1 MRRLLPALL
10 AGMLLL
16 AGCSSSEADAVSV
29 TSAETSY
36 ASSEEAGEEPDTQA
50 VTLAETVLF
59 DQDGIRITATG
70 LSTDS
75 LFGPEL
81 NLLVENDS
89 AQNIVV
95 QPNYCM
101 VNGYMMDGLLSA
113 DVAAGKKANDTLD
126 FLSNV
131 LARCG
136 IETITDIELDLVVSD
151 GDSWQTLYETG
162 PVILQTS
169 AAGQY
174 TQTYDDSGEEIY
186 NQNGIRVV
194 AKSVNDD
201 LFGMGIKFYLEN
213 NTDKAVIVNAD
224 NVSVNGYMMTDLF
237 YSDLAPRS
245 HAVDTLTLLGSE
257 LEDNH
262 IDTITD
268 AELSLQITDADY
280 YQTIDSTAP
289 ITLHF

>member
-16 AGCSSSEADAVSV
+16 AGCSSSEADAASV
-29 TSAETSY
+29 TSSETSY
-36 ASSEEAGEEPDTQA
+36 AGASEAEQETQD

-101 VNGYMMDGLLSA
+101 VNGYMM
-113 DVAAGKKANDTLD
+113 
-126 FLSNV
+126 
-131 LARCG
+131 
-136 IETITDIELDLVVSD
+136 
-151 GDSWQTLYETG
+151 
-162 PVILQTS
+162 
-169 AAGQY
+169 
-174 TQTYDDSGEEIY
+174 
-186 NQNGIRVV
+186 
-194 AKSVNDD
+194 
-201 LFGMGIKFYLEN
+201 
-213 NTDKAVIVNAD
+213 
-224 NVSVNGYMMTDLF
+224 TDLL
-237 YSDLAPRS
+237 YSDLAPHS

>member
-16 AGCSSSEADAVSV
+16 AGCSSSEADAASV

-36 ASSEEAGEEPDTQA
+36 AGASEAEQETQD

-59 DQDGIRITATG
+59 DQDGIRVTATG
-70 LSTDS
+70 LSTDR

-224 NVSVNGYMMTDLF
+224 NVSVNDYMMTDLF

>member
-10 AGMLLL
+10 TGMLLL
-16 AGCSSSEADAVSV
+16 AGCSSLEADAASV

-36 ASSEEAGEEPDTQA
+36 AGASEAEQETQD

-59 DQDGIRITATG
+59 DQEGIRITATG
-70 LSTDS
+70 LSTGS

-81 NLLVENDS
+81 DLLVENDS

-101 VNGYMMDGLLSA
+101 VNGYMMDGLL
-113 DVAAGKKANDTLD
+113 
-126 FLSNV
+126 
-131 LARCG
+131 
-136 IETITDIELDLVVSD
+136 
-151 GDSWQTLYETG
+151 
-162 PVILQTS
+162 
-169 AAGQY
+169 
-174 TQTYDDSGEEIY
+174 
-186 NQNGIRVV
+186 
-194 AKSVNDD
+194 
-201 LFGMGIKFYLEN
+201 
-213 NTDKAVIVNAD
+213 
-224 NVSVNGYMMTDLF
+224 
-237 YSDLAPRS
+237 YSDLAHHS

>member
-16 AGCSSSEADAVSV
+16 AGCSSSEADAASV

-36 ASSEEAGEEPDTQA
+36 AGASEAEQETQD

-126 FLSNV
+126 FLSND

>member
-16 AGCSSSEADAVSV
+16 AGCSSSETDAASV

-36 ASSEEAGEEPDTQA
+36 AGASEAEQETQD

-70 LSTDS
+70 LSIDS

-113 DVAAGKKANDTLD
+113 DVAAGKKVNDTLD
-126 FLSNV
+126 FLSNA

-224 NVSVNGYMMTDLF
+224 DVSVNGYMMTDLF

>member
-10 AGMLLL
+10 TGMLLL
-16 AGCSSSEADAVSV
+16 AGCSSLEADAASV

-36 ASSEEAGEEPDTQA
+36 AGASEAEQETQD

-101 VNGYMMDGLLSA
+101 VNGYMM
-113 DVAAGKKANDTLD
+113 
-126 FLSNV
+126 
-131 LARCG
+131 
-136 IETITDIELDLVVSD
+136 
-151 GDSWQTLYETG
+151 
-162 PVILQTS
+162 
-169 AAGQY
+169 
-174 TQTYDDSGEEIY
+174 
-186 NQNGIRVV
+186 
-194 AKSVNDD
+194 
-201 LFGMGIKFYLEN
+201 
-213 NTDKAVIVNAD
+213 
-224 NVSVNGYMMTDLF
+224 TDLL
-237 YSDLAPRS
+237 YSDLAPHS

>member
-16 AGCSSSEADAVSV
+16 AGCSSSEADAASV
-29 TSAETSY
+29 TSAETS
-36 ASSEEAGEEPDTQA
+36 EAEQETQD
-50 VTLAETVLF
+50 VTMAETVLF
-59 DQDGIRITATG
+59 DQDGICITATG

-89 AQNIVV
+89 AQNILV
-95 QPNYCM
+95 QPDYCM
-101 VNGYMMDGLLSA
+101 VNGYMMA
-113 DVAAGKKANDTLD
+113 
-126 FLSNV
+126 
-131 LARCG
+131 
-136 IETITDIELDLVVSD
+136 
-151 GDSWQTLYETG
+151 
-162 PVILQTS
+162 
-169 AAGQY
+169 
-174 TQTYDDSGEEIY
+174 
-186 NQNGIRVV
+186 
-194 AKSVNDD
+194 
-201 LFGMGIKFYLEN
+201 
-213 NTDKAVIVNAD
+213 
-224 NVSVNGYMMTDLF
+224 DLF
-237 YSDLAPRS
+237 YSDLAPHS

-257 LEDNH
+257 LEDTH

>member
-1 MRRLLPALL
+1 MRRLPPALL

-16 AGCSSSEADAVSV
+16 AGCSSSEADVASV

-36 ASSEEAGEEPDTQA
+36 AGASEAEQETQD

-75 LFGPEL
+75 LFDPEL

-101 VNGYMMDGLLSA
+101 VNGYMM
-113 DVAAGKKANDTLD
+113 
-126 FLSNV
+126 
-131 LARCG
+131 
-136 IETITDIELDLVVSD
+136 
-151 GDSWQTLYETG
+151 
-162 PVILQTS
+162 
-169 AAGQY
+169 
-174 TQTYDDSGEEIY
+174 
-186 NQNGIRVV
+186 
-194 AKSVNDD
+194 
-201 LFGMGIKFYLEN
+201 
-213 NTDKAVIVNAD
+213 
-224 NVSVNGYMMTDLF
+224 TDLL
-237 YSDLAPRS
+237 YSDLAPHS

-280 YQTIDSTAP
+280 YQTIDSTAL

>member
-16 AGCSSSEADAVSV
+16 AGCSSSEADAASV

-36 ASSEEAGEEPDTQA
+36 AGASEAEQETQD

-126 FLSNV
+126 FLSNA

-213 NTDKAVIVNAD
+213 NTDKTVIINAD
-224 NVSVNGYMMTDLF
+224 NVSINGYMMTDLF

>member
-10 AGMLLL
+10 TGMLLS
-16 AGCSSSEADAVSV
+16 AGCSSLEADAASV

-36 ASSEEAGEEPDTQA
+36 TGVSEAERETQD

-95 QPNYCM
+95 QPTYCM
-101 VNGYMMDGLLSA
+101 VNG
-113 DVAAGKKANDTLD
+113 
-126 FLSNV
+126 
-131 LARCG
+131 C
-136 IETITDIELDLVVSD
+136 
-151 GDSWQTLYETG
+151 
-162 PVILQTS
+162 
-169 AAGQY
+169 
-174 TQTYDDSGEEIY
+174 
-186 NQNGIRVV
+186 
-194 AKSVNDD
+194 
-201 LFGMGIKFYLEN
+201 
-213 NTDKAVIVNAD
+213 
-224 NVSVNGYMMTDLF
+224 MMTDLL
-237 YSDLAPRS
+237 YSDLAPHS

>member
-16 AGCSSSEADAVSV
+16 AGCSSSEADAASV

-36 ASSEEAGEEPDTQA
+36 TSASKAEQETQD

-101 VNGYMMDGLLSA
+101 VNGYMM
-113 DVAAGKKANDTLD
+113 
-126 FLSNV
+126 
-131 LARCG
+131 
-136 IETITDIELDLVVSD
+136 
-151 GDSWQTLYETG
+151 
-162 PVILQTS
+162 
-169 AAGQY
+169 
-174 TQTYDDSGEEIY
+174 
-186 NQNGIRVV
+186 
-194 AKSVNDD
+194 
-201 LFGMGIKFYLEN
+201 
-213 NTDKAVIVNAD
+213 
-224 NVSVNGYMMTDLF
+224 TDLL
-237 YSDLAPRS
+237 YSDLAPTPTR
-245 HAVDTLTLLGSE
+245 
-257 LEDNH
+257 
-262 IDTITD
+262 
-268 AELSLQITDADY
+268 
-280 YQTIDSTAP
+280 
-289 ITLHF
+289 

>member
-10 AGMLLL
+10 AGVLFL
-16 AGCSSSEADAVSV
+16 AGCSSSEADAASV

-36 ASSEEAGEEPDTQA
+36 AGASEAEQETQD

-59 DQDGIRITATG
+59 DQDGICITATG

-126 FLSNV
+126 FLSNA

-213 NTDKAVIVNAD
+213 NTDKTVIINAD

>member
-16 AGCSSSEADAVSV
+16 AGCSSSEVDAASV

-36 ASSEEAGEEPDTQA
+36 AGASEAEQETQD

-59 DQDGIRITATG
+59 DQDGIRVTATG

-126 FLSNV
+126 FLSNA

-151 GDSWQTLYETG
+151 GNSWQTLYETG

>member
-10 AGMLLL
+10 AGVLLL
-16 AGCSSSEADAVSV
+16 AGCSSSEADAASV

-36 ASSEEAGEEPDTQA
+36 AGASEAEQKTQD

-101 VNGYMMDGLLSA
+101 VNGYMMTDLLSA

-126 FLSNV
+126 FLSNA

-213 NTDKAVIVNAD
+213 NTDKTVIINAD

>member
-16 AGCSSSEADAVSV
+16 AGCSSSEADAASA

-36 ASSEEAGEEPDTQA
+36 AGASEAEQETQD

-59 DQDGIRITATG
+59 DQNGIRITATG

-126 FLSNV
+126 FLSNA

>member
-16 AGCSSSEADAVSV
+16 AGCSSSEADAASV

-36 ASSEEAGEEPDTQA
+36 AGASEAEQETQD

-126 FLSNV
+126 FLSNA

-162 PVILQTS
+162 LVILQTS

-237 YSDLAPRS
+237 YSDLAPYS

>member
-16 AGCSSSEADAVSV
+16 AGYSSSEADAASV

-36 ASSEEAGEEPDTQA
+36 TGASEAEQETQD

-59 DQDGIRITATG
+59 DQDGIHITATG

-81 NLLVENDS
+81 NPLVENDS

-95 QPNYCM
+95 QPTYC
-101 VNGYMMDGLLSA
+101 
-113 DVAAGKKANDTLD
+113 
-126 FLSNV
+126 
-131 LARCG
+131 
-136 IETITDIELDLVVSD
+136 I
-151 GDSWQTLYETG
+151 
-162 PVILQTS
+162 
-169 AAGQY
+169 
-174 TQTYDDSGEEIY
+174 
-186 NQNGIRVV
+186 
-194 AKSVNDD
+194 
-201 LFGMGIKFYLEN
+201 
-213 NTDKAVIVNAD
+213 
-224 NVSVNGYMMTDLF
+224 VNGYMMTDLL
-237 YSDLAPRS
+237 YSDLAPHS

>member
-16 AGCSSSEADAVSV
+16 AGCSSSEADAASV

-36 ASSEEAGEEPDTQA
+36 AGASEAEQETQD

-126 FLSNV
+126 FLSNA

-162 PVILQTS
+162 PVTLQTS
-169 AAGQY
+169 VAGQY

-213 NTDKAVIVNAD
+213 NTDKAVIINAD

>member
-16 AGCSSSEADAVSV
+16 AGCSSSETDAASV

-36 ASSEEAGEEPDTQA
+36 AGASEAEQETQD

-126 FLSNV
+126 FLSNA

-213 NTDKAVIVNAD
+213 NTDKAVIINAD

>member
-16 AGCSSSEADAVSV
+16 TGCSSSEADAASV

-36 ASSEEAGEEPDTQA
+36 AGASEAEQETQD

-59 DQDGIRITATG
+59 DQDGIRITATD

-81 NLLVENDS
+81 NLLVENNS

-95 QPNYCM
+95 QPNYCI
-101 VNGYMMDGLLSA
+101 VNGYMMDGLLST

-126 FLSNV
+126 FLSNA

-268 AELSLQITDADY
+268 AELNLQITDADY

>member
-10 AGMLLL
+10 AGTLLL
-16 AGCSSSEADAVSV
+16 AGCSSSDADAVSV

-36 ASSEEAGEEPDTQA
+36 AGASEAEQETQD
-50 VTLAETVLF
+50 VTLVETVLF

-70 LSTDS
+70 LSADS

-89 AQNIVV
+89 VQNIVV

-136 IETITDIELDLVVSD
+136 IETITDIELDLVISD

-162 PVILQTS
+162 PVTLQTS

-186 NQNGIRVV
+186 NQNDIRVV
-194 AKSVNDD
+194 AKSVNDE

-213 NTDKAVIVNAD
+213 NTDRAVIVNAD

-237 YSDLAPRS
+237 YSDLAPHS
-245 HAVDTLTLLGSE
+245 HAVDTLTLLSSE

-262 IDTITD
+262 IETITD
-268 AELSLQITDADY
+268 AELSLLITDAGN
-280 YQTIDSTAP
+280 YQTIDATAP

>member
-1 MRRLLPALL
+1 
-10 AGMLLL
+10 MLLL
-16 AGCSSSEADAVSV
+16 AGCSSLEADAASV

-36 ASSEEAGEEPDTQA
+36 AGASEAEQETQD

-81 NLLVENDS
+81 DLLVENDS

-101 VNGYMMDGLLSA
+101 VNGYMM
-113 DVAAGKKANDTLD
+113 
-126 FLSNV
+126 
-131 LARCG
+131 
-136 IETITDIELDLVVSD
+136 
-151 GDSWQTLYETG
+151 
-162 PVILQTS
+162 
-169 AAGQY
+169 
-174 TQTYDDSGEEIY
+174 
-186 NQNGIRVV
+186 
-194 AKSVNDD
+194 
-201 LFGMGIKFYLEN
+201 
-213 NTDKAVIVNAD
+213 
-224 NVSVNGYMMTDLF
+224 TDLF
-237 YSDLAPRS
+237 YSDLAPHS

>member
-16 AGCSSSEADAVSV
+16 AGCSSSEADAASV
-29 TSAETSY
+29 TSAATFY
-36 ASSEEAGEEPDTQA
+36 TGASEAEQKTQD

-126 FLSNV
+126 FLSNA

-136 IETITDIELDLVVSD
+136 IKTITDIELDLVVSD

-169 AAGQY
+169 AAGLY

-237 YSDLAPRS
+237 YSDLTPHS

-289 ITLHF
+289 IALHF

>member
-1 MRRLLPALL
+1 MRRLRPALL

-16 AGCSSSEADAVSV
+16 AGCSSLEADAASV

-36 ASSEEAGEEPDTQA
+36 AGAPEAEQETQD

-95 QPNYCM
+95 QPTYC
-101 VNGYMMDGLLSA
+101 
-113 DVAAGKKANDTLD
+113 
-126 FLSNV
+126 
-131 LARCG
+131 
-136 IETITDIELDLVVSD
+136 I
-151 GDSWQTLYETG
+151 
-162 PVILQTS
+162 
-169 AAGQY
+169 
-174 TQTYDDSGEEIY
+174 
-186 NQNGIRVV
+186 
-194 AKSVNDD
+194 
-201 LFGMGIKFYLEN
+201 
-213 NTDKAVIVNAD
+213 
-224 NVSVNGYMMTDLF
+224 VNGYMMTDLL
-237 YSDLAPRS
+237 YSDLAPHS

>member
-16 AGCSSSEADAVSV
+16 AGCSSSEADAASV

-36 ASSEEAGEEPDTQA
+36 AGASEAEQETQD

-101 VNGYMMDGLLSA
+101 VNGYMMTDLLSA

-126 FLSNV
+126 FLSNA

-213 NTDKAVIVNAD
+213 NTDKTVIINAD

>member
-16 AGCSSSEADAVSV
+16 AGCSSSEADAASV

-36 ASSEEAGEEPDTQA
+36 AGASEAEQETQD

-126 FLSNV
+126 FLSNA

-213 NTDKAVIVNAD
+213 NTDKAVIINAD

>member
-16 AGCSSSEADAVSV
+16 AGCSSSEADAASV

-36 ASSEEAGEEPDTQA
+36 AGASEAEQETQD

-126 FLSNV
+126 FLSNA

-151 GDSWQTLYETG
+151 GDSWQTLYEIG

-213 NTDKAVIVNAD
+213 NTDKTVIINAD

>member
-16 AGCSSSEADAVSV
+16 AGRSSSEADAASV

-36 ASSEEAGEEPDTQA
+36 AGASEAEQETQD
-50 VTLAETVLF
+50 VTLAATVLF

-95 QPNYCM
+95 QPTYCM
-101 VNGYMMDGLLSA
+101 VNGYMM
-113 DVAAGKKANDTLD
+113 
-126 FLSNV
+126 
-131 LARCG
+131 
-136 IETITDIELDLVVSD
+136 
-151 GDSWQTLYETG
+151 
-162 PVILQTS
+162 
-169 AAGQY
+169 
-174 TQTYDDSGEEIY
+174 
-186 NQNGIRVV
+186 
-194 AKSVNDD
+194 
-201 LFGMGIKFYLEN
+201 
-213 NTDKAVIVNAD
+213 
-224 NVSVNGYMMTDLF
+224 TDLL
-237 YSDLAPRS
+237 YSDLAPHS

-262 IDTITD
+262 INTITD

>member
-16 AGCSSSEADAVSV
+16 AGCSSSETDAASV

-36 ASSEEAGEEPDTQA
+36 AGASEAEQETQD

-126 FLSNV
+126 FLSNA

-186 NQNGIRVV
+186 NQKGIRVV

-213 NTDKAVIVNAD
+213 NTDKTVIVNAD

>member
-16 AGCSSSEADAVSV
+16 AGCSSSEADAASV
-29 TSAETSY
+29 TSSETSY
-36 ASSEEAGEEPDTQA
+36 AGASEAEQETQD
-50 VTLAETVLF
+50 VTLAETVLL

-101 VNGYMMDGLLSA
+101 VNGYMM
-113 DVAAGKKANDTLD
+113 
-126 FLSNV
+126 
-131 LARCG
+131 
-136 IETITDIELDLVVSD
+136 
-151 GDSWQTLYETG
+151 
-162 PVILQTS
+162 
-169 AAGQY
+169 
-174 TQTYDDSGEEIY
+174 
-186 NQNGIRVV
+186 
-194 AKSVNDD
+194 
-201 LFGMGIKFYLEN
+201 
-213 NTDKAVIVNAD
+213 
-224 NVSVNGYMMTDLF
+224 TDLL
-237 YSDLAPRS
+237 YSDLATHS